1 MAQPPSPNVLV
12 MIQADPLKSPRA
24 VEALR
29 IALGLGSHNEGRDLR
44 IILSGRAPYLLA
56 EDNTNIMD
64 SEILEHHLPVFIEWG
79 TAFQIAPD
87 AEIPEK
93 WLPDCTV
100 TPATTQDIASALR
113 TADRILVF

>member
-1 MAQPPSPNVLV
+1 VAQPPSPNVLV